1 MLCLGGFELYSRWV
15 PLSIFPLCR
24 RELVMILLL
33 LTESVVALGMKFS
46 TEESLYFV
54 LPSAERVSSMN

>member
-1 MLCLGGFELYSRWV
+1 MFSLGT
-15 PLSIFPLCR
+15 PLDISTLSKRACYDPFF
-24 RELVMILLL
+24 

-46 TEESLYFV
+46 TEESLHFV